1 MNNKIKIST
10 LTEFGVALR
19 KLRLDYGERMGDMAE
34 RLHISTAYLSAIE
47 NGRQSIPHT
56 IISDARR
63 YLSEYGVENMSGLVN
78 CITDE
83 LENSGFTAKRV
94 YIASSS
100 LRIESLLEITDDSG
114 KAQPSKAD
122 EASNTSIVSKQ
133 VYGSIVY
140 DNKVCTSTVVS
151 IGDSYVLRSLA
162 ESFDAKGYRGAG
174 HRYRCYRD
182 SDGHSVRWRHRH

>member
-1 MNNKIKIST
+1 MINGKSLFLDIGTDSIKAVEIAKT
-10 LTEFGVALR
+10 TDKMMLTNA
-19 KLRLDYGERMGDMAE
+19 
-34 RLHISTAYLSAIE
+34 
-47 NGRQSIPHT
+47 T

-78 CITDE
+78 CIRDE

-133 VYGSIVY
+133 VYGSIVCITIALASMRRMRTAVLQLRWSMLRQCWRPAALPY
-140 DNKVCTSTVVS
+140 ARLTSM
-151 IGDSYVLRSLA
+151 
-162 ESFDAKGYRGAG
+162 
-174 HRYRCYRD
+174 
-182 SDGHSVRWRHRH
+182 